1 MYSLT
6 ISSFLLKEQTFAIFA
21 DDNTIYSCQNDL
33 KTILKDRRYDI
44 LNLLKRFKE
53 NSMKAN
59 PKKFQFM
66 ILGKTLRQP
75 ITHNINQ
82 IKVKESQKVLLLG
95 LTIDKQLTFK
105 DHVDMLC
112 STANYRL
119 HALRRIRKYLTPV
132 KARLLYNA
140 FINSQFNYASVIW
153 MFCRKKDYLKI
164 EKIQYKP

>member
-1 MYSLT
+1 MV
-6 ISSFLLKEQTFAIFA
+6 
-21 DDNTIYSCQNDL
+21 
-33 KTILKDRRYDI
+33 
-44 LNLLKRFKE
+44 NLLRRFKE

-59 PKKFQFM
+59 PKTFQFM
-66 ILGKTLRQP
+66 ILGKTSRQP
-75 ITHNINQ
+75 ITLNINQ

-95 LTIDKQLTFK
+95 LTIDNQLTFK

-112 STANYRL
+112 STANYKL

-164 EKIQYKP
+164 EKIQYKALKIISAPHT